1 MENEQNILP
10 DVAPP
15 ATDPAS
21 PASADAAPSLDVIL
35 ASASPRRRQL
45 LADAGVT
52 FTVRASEVDEA
63 LDADL
68 LADPREAAKKLA
80 ERKAG
85 AVVQEVLAE
94 GYTGMAAILGADTMV
109 VLDGEIFGKPATLS
123 PAAAP
128 GPPPTKSRIVA
139 MSFCEPRS

>member
-10 DVAPP
+10 DAASPNAAP
-15 ATDPAS
+15 

-94 GYTGMAAILGADTMV
+94 LFFGGVPSMV
-109 VLDGEIFGKPATLS
+109 VTLRAI
-123 PAAAP
+123 AAQCRKTLLAF
-128 GPPPTKSRIVA
+128 
-139 MSFCEPRS
+139 FCLVTGVVHGIRLEVGVQAQHGA